1 MEVASDQ
8 SRNAVGE
15 GRHVETSLPTEWMG
29 LVFTRN
35 AQSADDEKLREALAL
50 SIDRESMNSV
60 LLQGGGE
67 PAGSLLPDW
76 MTGYAFLFPVGAD
89 LARARQLRT
98 EAHQAPSWTL
108 GYDTGDPLARIISER
123 IALNARDAGLTLQPT
138 NSATVDVQLVRLQ
151 LASLD
156 PRLALTTLAALLGMP
171 KPKLDD
177 DTVEN
182 LYSAESALLQS
193 EQIIPLMHLRI
204 AVVTSPRVKGWRQD
218 QNGDWP
224 LQDIWLDR
232 EKP

>member
-1 MEVASDQ
+1 M
-8 SRNAVGE
+8 
-15 GRHVETSLPTEWMG
+15 
-29 LVFTRN
+29 
-35 AQSADDEKLREALAL
+35 
-50 SIDRESMNSV
+50 
-60 LLQGGGE
+60 
-67 PAGSLLPDW
+67 
-76 MTGYAFLFPVGAD
+76 
-89 LARARQLRT
+89 
-98 EAHQAPSWTL
+98 
-108 GYDTGDPLARIISER
+108 
-123 IALNARDAGLTLQPT
+123 NARDAGLTLQPT

-224 LQDIWLDR
+224 LQDVWLDR

>member
-1 MEVASDQ
+1 MPERVSDDVD
-8 SRNAVGE
+8 RRLLA
-15 GRHVETSLPTEWMG
+15 
-29 LVFTRN
+29 
-35 AQSADDEKLREALAL
+35 REL
-50 SIDRESMNSV
+50 
-60 LLQGGGE
+60 GGVRVPE
-67 PAGSLLPDW
+67 
-76 MTGYAFLFPVGAD
+76 PVGMN
-89 LARARQLRT
+89 
-98 EAHQAPSWTL
+98 AP
-108 GYDTGDPLARIISER
+108 
-123 IALNARDAGLTLQPT
+123 
-138 NSATVDVQLVRLQ
+138 
-151 LASLD
+151 LD

-224 LQDIWLDR
+224 LQDVWLDR